1 MDLIWLIPILPGVGA
16 AINGL
21 FGIRYFSKRT
31 AGLVACTTMALAF
44 GVSLTAFFQLL
55 GLAPEARV
63 HDVVLFDWIPATAL
77 AVTGGQIGSLHIPW
91 LFRLD
96 PLSSLMIL
104 VVTGVG
110 FLIHVYS
117 TGYMHDEPRATCR
130 LLRLPEPLLLLH
142 ADARPGRTTSW

>member
-31 AGLVACTTMALAF
+31 AGLVACTTMALAL
-44 GVSLTAFFQLL
+44 GVSLTAFVQLL

-77 AVTGGQIGSLHIPW
+77 AVTGG
-91 LFRLD
+91 RLA
-96 PLSSLMIL
+96 PCTSRGCSA
-104 VVTGVG
+104 
-110 FLIHVYS
+110 S
-117 TGYMHDEPRATCR
+117 TRSR
-130 LLRLPEPLLLLH
+130 R
-142 ADARPGRTTSW
+142 